1 MLGPGVLTTVG
12 SQHKQQRKLLNPVF
26 SSAHLRNMTH
36 IFYKVAHRV
45 WICPNCRRCT
55 NLTLDPRLYTTLCR

>member
-45 WICPNCRRCT
+45 RHTC
-55 NLTLDPRLYTTLCR
+55 LLYLVFLLC